1 MNRTFLTILFSLS
14 LAIFSAC
21 SDDDKAPW
29 QELPTGPI
37 TGADAMLT
45 FNGDRSYGTLTVD
58 AHDAQSGTIALSNVI
73 PGYPE
78 IIMDVEL
85 DEQPDGSFTLK
96 GTKNLNT
103 PPAMLPDS
111 RADAP
116 SSIYTLTAEGTVSPD
131 GKAAVAVTSAL
142 TTKAEGRLAGTWVP
156 GRLLPLAPEAM
167 PEASVVVSLTGMES
181 SPETAK
187 IGPTLSLILGN
198 LVYQT
203 IKSVSFNPDGNVTA
217 TITREADFLKMMSEG
232 IDKTTGTYSP
242 VAGTWET
249 SGKNMM
255 FWYCAGDMLMLTP
268 YVPNILDQIMIDNG
282 RDPNENDGAMA
293 EIEKILIGKL
303 TAAGV
308 DTDALI
314 TLFAKI
320 NKTGFPIMVA
330 ENPSGISLVLT
341 KKMLD
346 PIVKPLLPALPA
358 LDAKLDA
365 MIAANPDDKTLA
377 MITQELFPQLSI
389 EHLSDLAGLWNN
401 ADDITITLNLIASSP
416 KQI

>member
-1 MNRTFLTILFSLS
+1 MNRTFLTILFSVS

-21 SDDDKAPW
+21 SDEDKAPW

-58 AHDAQSGTIALSNVI
+58 ARNAQSGTITLSNVI

-78 IIMDVEL
+78 IIMDVAL

-111 RADAP
+111 RADTP
-116 SSIYTLTAEGTVSPD
+116 SSIYTLTAEGTVSPN

-142 TTKAEGRLAGTWVP
+142 TTKAEGKLAGTWVP
-156 GRLLPLAPEAM
+156 AKLLPLTPEGMAGAP
-167 PEASVVVSLTGMES
+167 VVVSLPGMES

-203 IKSVSFNPDGNVTA
+203 IKSVSFNPDGNVIT
-217 TITREADFLKMMSEG
+217 TFTREVDFLKMMSEG

-249 SGKNMM
+249 SGKNLM
-255 FWYCAGDMLMLTP
+255 FWYCAENMLMLTP

-282 RDPNENDGAMA
+282 QDPNKNDGAMS
-293 EIEKILIGKL
+293 EIEKILIEKL

-308 DTDALI
+308 DTEALI
-314 TLFAKI
+314 TLFSKI
-320 NKTGFPIMVA
+320 NKTGFPIVVV

-341 KKMLD
+341 KEMLD
-346 PIVKPLLPALPA
+346 PIVTPLLPALPA
-358 LDAKLDA
+358 LDAKLEA
-365 MIAANPDDKTLA
+365 LIAANPDDKTLA
-377 MITQELFPQLSI
+377 MITQELFPQLNI
-389 EHLSDLAGLWNN
+389 THFSDLTDLWNN
-401 ADDITITLNLIASSP
+401 AGNLTITLNLIASSS
-416 KQI
+416 K

>member
-1 MNRTFLTILFSLS
+1 
-14 LAIFSAC
+14 
-21 SDDDKAPW
+21 
-29 QELPTGPI
+29 
-37 TGADAMLT
+37 MLT

-58 AHDAQSGTIALSNVI
+58 AHDAQNGSITLSNVI

-78 IIMDVEL
+78 VIMDVAL

-96 GTKNLNT
+96 GTKKLNT

-111 RADAP
+111 RADATAA
-116 SSIYTLTAEGTVSPD
+116 IYDLTAEGTVSPD

-156 GRLLPLAPEAM
+156 ARLLPLAPDAMSEA
-167 PEASVVVSLTGMES
+167 PVVVSMTGTGNPAETDKIS
-181 SPETAK
+181 S
-187 IGPTLSLILGN
+187 TLSLILGN

-217 TITREADFLKMMSEG
+217 TFTREADLLKMMTEG

-249 SGKNMM
+249 SGKNLI

-282 RDPNENDGAMA
+282 QNPNENDGAMA
-293 EIEKILIGKL
+293 EIEKIFIGKL

-308 DTDALI
+308 DTNALI

-320 NKTGFPIMVA
+320 NKTGFPIVVA
-330 ENPSGISLVLT
+330 ENPSGISLMLT
-341 KKMLD
+341 KDMLD
-346 PIVKPLLPALPA
+346 PIVNPLLPALTA

-377 MITQELFPQLSI
+377 MITQELFPQLNI
-389 EHLSDLAGLWNN
+389 AHLSDLAGLWNN

>member
-1 MNRTFLTILFSLS
+1 
-14 LAIFSAC
+14 
-21 SDDDKAPW
+21 
-29 QELPTGPI
+29 
-37 TGADAMLT
+37 MLT

-58 AHDAQSGTIALSNVI
+58 AHDAKNGSITLSNVI

-78 IIMDVEL
+78 VIMDVAL

-96 GTKNLNT
+96 GTKKLNT

-111 RADAP
+111 RADATAA
-116 SSIYTLTAEGTVSPD
+116 IYDLTAEGTVSPD

-156 GRLLPLAPEAM
+156 ARLLPLAPDAMSEA
-167 PEASVVVSLTGMES
+167 PVVVSMTGTGNPAETDKIS
-181 SPETAK
+181 S
-187 IGPTLSLILGN
+187 TLSLILGN

-217 TITREADFLKMMSEG
+217 TFTREADLLKMMTEG

-249 SGKNMM
+249 SGKNLM

-282 RDPNENDGAMA
+282 QNPNENDGAMA

-320 NKTGFPIMVA
+320 NKTGFPIVVA
-330 ENPSGISLVLT
+330 ENPSGISLMLT
-341 KKMLD
+341 KDMLD
-346 PIVKPLLPALPA
+346 PIVNPLLPAPTA

-377 MITQELFPQLSI
+377 MITQELFPQLNI
-389 EHLSDLAGLWNN
+389 AHLSDLAGLWNN
-401 ADDITITLNLIASSP
+401 ANDITITLNLIASSP

>member
-1 MNRTFLTILFSLS
+1 MNRTFLTILFSVS

-29 QELPTGPI
+29 QELPSGPI

-58 AHDAQSGTIALSNVI
+58 ARNAQSGTITLTNVI

-78 IIMDVEL
+78 IIMDVAL

-111 RADAP
+111 RADTP

-142 TTKAEGRLAGTWVP
+142 TTKAEGKLAGTWAP
-156 GRLLPLAPEAM
+156 AKLLPLTPEGMAGAP
-167 PEASVVVSLTGMES
+167 VVVSLPGMEN
-181 SPETAK
+181 SPQTAK

-203 IKSVSFNPDGNVTA
+203 IKSVSFNPDGNVIA
-217 TITREADFLKMMSEG
+217 TFTREVDFLKMMSEG

-249 SGKNMM
+249 SGKNLM

-282 RDPNENDGAMA
+282 QNPNENDGAMA

-303 TAAGV
+303 TDAGV
-308 DTDALI
+308 DTDAL
-314 TLFAKI
+314 TSLFAKI
-320 NKTGFPIMVA
+320 NKTGFPIVVA

-341 KKMLD
+341 KEMLD
-346 PIVKPLLPALPA
+346 PIVTPLLPALPA

-365 MIAANPDDKTLA
+365 MIAANPDDKTLT
-377 MITQELFPQLSI
+377 MITQELFPQLNI
-389 EHLSDLAGLWNN
+389 AHLSDLTDLWNN
-401 ADDITITLNLIASSP
+401 AGDLTITLNLIASSS
-416 KQI
+416 K

>member
-1 MNRTFLTILFSLS
+1 MNRTFLTILFSVS

-21 SDDDKAPW
+21 SDEDKAPW

-58 AHDAQSGTIALSNVI
+58 ARNAQSGTITLSNVI

-78 IIMDVEL
+78 IIMDVAL
-85 DEQPDGSFTLK
+85 DEQPNGSFTLK

-111 RADAP
+111 RTDTP
-116 SSIYTLTAEGTVSPD
+116 SSIYTLAAEGTVSPD

-142 TTKAEGRLAGTWVP
+142 TTKAEGKLAGTWVP
-156 GRLLPLAPEAM
+156 AKLLPLTPEGMAGAP
-167 PEASVVVSLTGMES
+167 VVVSLPGMES

-203 IKSVSFNPDGNVTA
+203 IKSVSFNPDGNVIA
-217 TITREADFLKMMSEG
+217 TFTREVDFLKMMSEG
-232 IDKTTGTYSP
+232 IDKTTGTYSS
-242 VAGTWET
+242 VVGTWET
-249 SGKNMM
+249 SGKNLM

-268 YVPNILDQIMIDNG
+268 YVPNIFDQIMIDNG
-282 RDPNENDGAMA
+282 QNPNENDGAMA
-293 EIEKILIGKL
+293 EIEKILIEKL

-308 DTDALI
+308 DTNALI
-314 TLFAKI
+314 SLFAKI
-320 NKTGFPIMVA
+320 NKTGFPIVVA

-341 KKMLD
+341 KEMLD
-346 PIVKPLLPALPA
+346 PIVTPLLPALPA

-365 MIAANPDDKTLA
+365 MIASNPDDKTLA
-377 MITQELFPQLSI
+377 MITKELFPQLNI
-389 EHLSDLAGLWNN
+389 THLSDLTDLWNN
-401 ADDITITLNLIASSP
+401 AGDLTITLNLIASSS
-416 KQI
+416 K

>member
-21 SDDDKAPW
+21 NDDDKAPW

-37 TGADAMLT
+37 TGADAILT

-58 AHDAQSGTIALSNVI
+58 AHDAKNGSITLSNVI

-78 IIMDVEL
+78 VIIDVAL

-96 GTKNLNT
+96 GTKKLNT

-111 RADAP
+111 RADATAA
-116 SSIYTLTAEGTVSPD
+116 IYDLTAEGTVSPD

-156 GRLLPLAPEAM
+156 ARLLPLAPDAMSEA
-167 PEASVVVSLTGMES
+167 PVVVSMTGTGNPAETDKIS
-181 SPETAK
+181 S
-187 IGPTLSLILGN
+187 TLSLILGN

-217 TITREADFLKMMSEG
+217 TFTREADLLKMMTEG

-249 SGKNMM
+249 SGKNLI

-282 RDPNENDGAMA
+282 QNPNENDGAMA
-293 EIEKILIGKL
+293 EIEKIFIGKL

-308 DTDALI
+308 DTNALI

-320 NKTGFPIMVA
+320 NKTGFPIVVA
-330 ENPSGISLVLT
+330 ENPSGISLMLT
-341 KKMLD
+341 KDMLD
-346 PIVKPLLPALPA
+346 PIVNPLLPALTA

-377 MITQELFPQLSI
+377 MITQELFPQLNI
-389 EHLSDLAGLWNN
+389 AHLSDLAGLWNN